1 MSTAADASGGAAPA
15 DAARVA
21 PLRTLVLVVA
31 GYLALTAWWLWPLPL
46 RIADHAIYQGGTP
59 FIAADVHLITWALA
73 WDAHALLTHPL
84 SLFDAN
90 VFHPAPLSLAFSEHF
105 LGYVPL
111 FAPAWLLTGNPV
123 QANKLLEF
131 VVERADERLRR
142 RAEKET
148 SRKTAVKKLRLPG
161 KLADCTNNATEGS
174 ELFIV
179 EGDSAGGSA
188 KQARDRKTQAILP
201 LRGKILNVASAT
213 KDKLTANAQLADL
226 IQAIGAG
233 IGANYREEDL
243 RYSRIIIMTDA
254 DVDGAHIASLLIT
267 FFYRQMPR
275 LIDEGHLYLAVPP
288 LYRLTHGSKTFY
300 ARDEKHRDELL
311 KKEFHANA
319 KVDIGRFKGLGE
331 MMPAQLKETTMD
343 PTKRTMLRVVLLAD
357 DREGTA
363 DSVERLMGTKAEA
376 RFAFISDKAEF
387 ASEELLDV

>member
-1 MSTAADASGGAAPA
+1 
-15 DAARVA
+15 
-21 PLRTLVLVVA
+21 
-31 GYLALTAWWLWPLPL
+31 
-46 RIADHAIYQGGTP
+46 
-59 FIAADVHLITWALA
+59 
-73 WDAHALLTHPL
+73 
-84 SLFDAN
+84 
-90 VFHPAPLSLAFSEHF
+90 
-105 LGYVPL
+105 
-111 FAPAWLLTGNPV
+111 
-123 QANKLLEF
+123 
-131 VVERADERLRR
+131 
-142 RAEKET
+142 
-148 SRKTAVKKLRLPG
+148 AVKKLRLPG
-161 KLADCTNNATEGS
+161 KLADCTNSATEGS

-213 KDKLTANAQLADL
+213 KDKLTANAQLSDL

-233 IGANYREEDL
+233 TGAQYREEDL

-288 LYRLTHGSKTFY
+288 LYRLTHGAKTFY

-319 KVDIGRFKGLGE
+319 KVEIGRFKGLGE

-387 ASEELLDV
+387 ANEDLLDV